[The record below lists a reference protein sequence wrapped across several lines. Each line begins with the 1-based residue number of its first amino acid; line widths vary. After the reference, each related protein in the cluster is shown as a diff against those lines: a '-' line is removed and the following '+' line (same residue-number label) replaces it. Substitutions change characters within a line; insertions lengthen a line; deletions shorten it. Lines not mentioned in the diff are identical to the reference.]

1 MPQEYC
7 CRAVGA
13 GNESAVW
20 NHACSRKGGSMQI
33 ALASQ
38 SPIRQFGRY
47 EATSTASV
55 TQLALQ
61 RMVKREL
68 GDLYNDLQH
77 NSLQRLKYT
86 CVYVFRITRQRSQ

>member
-1 MPQEYC
+1 
-7 CRAVGA
+7 
-13 GNESAVW
+13 
-20 NHACSRKGGSMQI
+20 MQI

-47 EATSTASV
+47 KATSTASV

-68 GDLYNDLQH
+68 GDIYNDLQH
-77 NSLQRLKYT
+77 NSLQRLNTRACT
-86 CVYVFRITRQRSQ
+86 CFELHGREASESGAYRSTTLS